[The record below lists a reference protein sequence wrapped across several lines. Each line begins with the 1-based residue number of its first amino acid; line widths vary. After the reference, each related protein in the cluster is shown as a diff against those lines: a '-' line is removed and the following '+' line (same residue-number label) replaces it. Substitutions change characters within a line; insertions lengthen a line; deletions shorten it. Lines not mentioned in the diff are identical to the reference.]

1 MSSITIATKVDE
13 DSKLV
18 KQFNE
23 YKEENSMNSKSEA
36 TRALMRAGL
45 EQEHRE
51 DDDDDTADEAGGSAD
66 DRERASVLS
75 TEKLTYVA
83 VAFFAG
89 FQTLPSWF
97 ATIDVVSL
105 ATAVTGALIL
115 IAVPITVSRELIREA
130 SANSD
135 RFDGILSQRTQEA
148 D

>member
-45 EQEHRE
+45 EQEHR
-51 DDDDDTADEAGGSAD
+51 DDDDDTADEAGRSAD
-66 DRERASVLS
+66 DSERASVLS

-115 IAVPITVSRELIREA
+115 IAVPITVSRELIREV

-135 RFDGILSQRTQEA
+135 QFDGILSQRTQEA